1 MAEKKNKYPWIK
13 SLFRKKPLLNQVS
26 GVYAGPEQMGGAQN
40 PKPDDGP
47 IDVYAGPEYY
57 EPKAVYAGPEY
68 FDASKRVY
76 AGPQLMVYAGPEY
89 FKNRKS
95 DLGAPA
101 PEPALE
107 DPDTVCEESAN
118 KVPEGSRKC
127 TACGHVYP
135 ADQPFCPE
143 CGTASKQDETLT

>member
-1 MAEKKNKYPWIK
+1 
-13 SLFRKKPLLNQVS
+13 
-26 GVYAGPEQMGGAQN
+26 
-40 PKPDDGP
+40 
-47 IDVYAGPEYY
+47 
-57 EPKAVYAGPEY
+57 YAGPEY

-101 PEPALE
+101 PEPAPE

-118 KVPEGSRKC
+118 KVPEDSRKC